1 VVKVKWSI
9 LENPGD
15 RLCFVTVMD

>member
-1 VVKVKWSI
+1 VKVKWSI